1 MIEQYGRVIEPGL
14 QQGQDTRASGLSS
27 PYSDRFGLSLAGD
40 KTLAKLGTLSSGD
53 TTLITVPRGQTF
65 VTSNVWLYLINTASD
80 VTVKM
85 KHTLESD
92 SGVSDDD
99 IFWGKLLTAANP
111 WAVLQVQKVLESESI
126 LTINVDVAD
135 VVNVNVDGIIIE
147 TQ

>member
-1 MIEQYGRVIEPGL
+1 MDAYGRVTEPGITQL
-14 QQGQDTRASGLSS
+14 QGDQRASGLSS
-27 PYSDRFGLSLAGD
+27 PYSDRFGLSIAGD
-40 KTLAKLGTLSSGD
+40 KTLAKKKSLASGD
-53 TTLITVPRGQTF
+53 TMLITVPVNQTF
-65 VTSNVWLYLINTASD
+65 ITSNVWLYCTNTAAD
-80 VTVKM
+80 VTVQM

-92 SGVSDDD
+92 GSIADGD

-126 LTINVDVAD
+126 LTINVDVGS